1 MFRSVFYRTYDASAK
16 KAGNADE
23 EFHKPSPETTVGMKL
38 ANYDKLDAD
47 GLIIPGHQVTGED
60 VIIGRTSTYSSIGKA
75 ISRQTRKDAS
85 MTLRQAEKGIIDAA
99 MLTTDQE
106 GNKFV
111 KIRMRSVRVP
121 QTGDKFAS
129 RHGQKGTIGNTFR
142 QEDLPFNIEGICPD
156 IIVNPHA
163 IPSRMTIGHLIEC
176 LASKVACFRGE
187 EGDGTPFQ
195 DVTVENISRDLHA
208 LGY

>member
-1 MFRSVFYRTYDASAK
+1 
-16 KAGNADE
+16 
-23 EFHKPSPETTVGMKL
+23 
-38 ANYDKLDAD
+38 
-47 GLIIPGHQVTGED
+47 
-60 VIIGRTSTYSSIGKA
+60 
-75 ISRQTRKDAS
+75 

-111 KIRMRSVRVP
+111 KIRMRSVRIP